1 MISVL
6 LDAGAGPNWQY
17 IDRKGIKYERSEGLA
32 AASLDMFIEGVFS
45 SDLAIK
51 TRVNSIGLK
60 ELNVHRLQIG
70 FQISENNPLIGIE
83 GRCALL
89 QSLGVAME
97 NYQDYYGTEVIRPGN
112 LYDYIMKHVNKN
124 NEVSVKILWKALIE
138 SLESIWP
145 SRLSGVRRGDVW
157 THHLLK
163 IIGKP
168 GSDLIPFHKLLQW
181 LSYSLIEIFEN
192 YGNIKFIDINDF
204 TALAEYRNGGLLIDT
219 GLITIKDKINLQ
231 RIHDVGSELVV
242 EWRSLTIVLID
253 MIANEMRKNLKLN
266 EQQLPL
272 PCVLEGGTW
281 QTGRYF
287 AKLLRNGE
295 PPLHIRSDGTI
306 F

>member
-1 MISVL
+1 LI
-6 LDAGAGPNWQY
+6 
-17 IDRKGIKYERSEGLA
+17 
-32 AASLDMFIEGVFS
+32 
-45 SDLAIK
+45 
-51 TRVNSIGLK
+51 
-60 ELNVHRLQIG
+60 

-83 GRCALL
+83 GRCYLL
-89 QSLGVAME
+89 QRLGVAME
-97 NYQDYYGTEVIRPGN
+97 NYSEYYGEEVIRPGH
-112 LYDYIMKHVNKN
+112 LYDYILKHVNKN
-124 NEVSVKILWKALIE
+124 NEVSVKILWTALIE

-181 LSYSLIEIFEN
+181 LSYSLIEIFED
-192 YGNIKFIDINDF
+192 YGNIKFTDINQF
-204 TALAEYRNGGLLIDT
+204 TALAEYRNGGLLIDV
-219 GLITIKDKINLQ
+219 GLIKIKDEINLQ
-231 RIHDVGSELVV
+231 RVHDVGSELVV
-242 EWRSLTIVLID
+242 EWRSLTVVLID
-253 MIANEMRKNLKLN
+253 MIANEMRKQMKLN
-266 EQQLPL
+266 EEQLPL

-281 QTGRYF
+281 QTGRYL